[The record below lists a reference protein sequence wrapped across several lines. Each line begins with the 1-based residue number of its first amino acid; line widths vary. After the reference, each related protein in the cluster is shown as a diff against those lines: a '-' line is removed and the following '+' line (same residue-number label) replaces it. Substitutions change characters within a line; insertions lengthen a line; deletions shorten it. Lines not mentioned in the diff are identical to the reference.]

1 MVENANGKSSYR
13 YDMNG
18 NRVQKVSGGKATQY
32 LYANDRLFGEISD
45 QGELWYR
52 YNTYG
57 SLVGFEYN
65 GTTYIY
71 QTNANNDIVGI
82 LDGTGK
88 QIVTYQYD
96 AWGKLLK
103 TSGDQTIA
111 EKNPFRYRSYYYDKE
126 TGFYYLKNRY
136 YDPEIKRMLNM
147 DSYVDTEFG
156 MFSHNLYAYCEN
168 TPVNA
173 SNSSGNIPDWA
184 LKYSKSPSG
193 KNYYWKGVEN
203 YYNSNCY
210 GYALYDEKER
220 QPGYLTHAGHLP
232 VSLKTV
238 VDYTLDDLKKLGY
251 KRYVIEHKDVSLYD
265 NDWNVIIARY
275 GATSTREDYHF
286 MKRRYDTKKGTHF
299 WAHKPGTG
307 KSGLNIYAGQFKNS
321 VPWPIEAYD
330 VDGKKWIVDKG
341 GSYNSN
347 LKFIVY
353 K

>member
-1 MVENANGKSSYR
+1 
-13 YDMNG
+13 MNG
-18 NRVQKVSGGKATQY
+18 NRVQKVSDSKATQY

-45 QGELWYR
+45 QGEQWYC

-103 TSGDQTIA
+103 ITGDQTIA
-111 EKNPFRYRSYYYDKE
+111 EKNPFRYRGYYYDKE

-136 YDPEIKRMLNM
+136 YDPETKRMINM

-173 SNSSGNIPDWA
+173 SNSSGNIPDWVSK
-184 LKYSKSPSG
+184 LSKSPSG
-193 KNYYWKGVEN
+193 KNYYWSGITNFYK
-203 YYNSNCY
+203 SNCY
-210 GYALYDEKER
+210 GFALQDETR
-220 QPGYLTHAGHLP
+220 RNPGYLSHPGDTPNTLT
-232 VSLKTV
+232 KV
-238 VDYTLDDLKKLGY
+238 VDYTLGDLKKKGY
-251 KRYVIEHKDVSLYD
+251 KSSFVIEHKDVNIYNGSHI
-265 NDWNVIIARY
+265 IIARTGKY
-275 GATSTREDYHF
+275 GEGWDYHF
-286 MKRRYDTKKGTHF
+286 MKRCYDTKKGTYY
-299 WAHKPGTG
+299 WAHKPGSDKVG
-307 KSGLNIYAGQFKNS
+307 INIYAGEFKNT
-321 VPWPIEAYD
+321 VPWAIEAYVID
-330 VDGKKWIVDKG
+330 KKAWKTVS

-347 LKFIVY
+347 MKFIVF